1 MPEDNQLDASSIS
14 HSTTLEEMAEFWDTH
29 DTADYWDQFEEVQIS
44 VTMKPRHRV
53 VIEEETYAR
62 VTEES
67 RRRGM
72 RPETLINLRMAER
85 LHGVAAQPPAHG
97 REDRRATEQREMQLA
112 ETSEAYSLEKGQEQ
126 CMINCDM
133 LVYRFVD

>member
-1 MPEDNQLDASSIS
+1 
-14 HSTTLEEMAEFWDTH
+14 MAEFWDTH

-44 VTMKPRHRV
+44 MTMKPRHRV
-53 VIEEETYAR
+53 VIEEEMYAR
-62 VTEES
+62 VAQES

-72 RPETLINLRMAER
+72 RPETLINLWVAER
-85 LHGVAAQPPAHG
+85 LQGVAAQPPAHG

-112 ETSEAYSLEKGQEQ
+112 EASEAYSLEKGQEQ
-126 CMINCDM
+126 CMMNYGI